1 MISVNISK
9 NIVRFTTGGA
19 AVACSMY
26 FAVVEG
32 ASNVTVLLASLFIL
46 TICITDTLHA
56 KITNIANLG
65 LILAGTSYNLYLAG
79 FSGLI
84 TSIIGLI
91 TGFLLLIIP
100 YLMGGMGAG
109 DVKALAALGALL
121 GPVNVLQVF
130 LYVALVGGAMAILH
144 YAMADN
150 FINKCR
156 SLFTTLRTFVYTR
169 NFDLLIPDR
178 QGERLRFPYAAAI
191 GFGFFAFVQW
201 GPLI

>member
-1 MISVNISK
+1 MSVSISK
-9 NIVRFTTGGA
+9 NSVRFITGGA
-19 AVACSMY
+19 AVACSVY

-32 ASNVTVLLASLFIL
+32 ANSVTVLLASLFIL
-46 TICITDTLHA
+46 NICITDTFHA

-79 FSGLI
+79 FAGFI
-84 TSIIGLI
+84 TSLLGLI
-91 TGFLLLIIP
+91 TGLLLLIIP

-121 GPVNVLQVF
+121 GPASVFQVF
-130 LYVALVGGAMAILH
+130 LYIALVGGAMAILH

-156 SLFTTLRTFVYTR
+156 SFFTTLRTFVYTW
-169 NFDLLIPDR
+169 NFRLFIPDR

>member
-1 MISVNISK
+1 MSVNISK

-19 AVACSMY
+19 ALACAMY

-32 ASNVTVLLASLFIL
+32 ASNVTVLLASLFIV
-46 TICITDTLHA
+46 TICITDTFHA

-79 FSGLI
+79 FSGFI
-84 TSIIGLI
+84 TSILGLI

-121 GPVNVLQVF
+121 GPAKCF
-130 LYVALVGGAMAILH
+130 SSIPLYRPDWRWHG
-144 YAMADN
+144 D
-150 FINKCR
+150 F
-156 SLFTTLRTFVYTR
+156 TLRY
-169 NFDLLIPDR
+169 
-178 QGERLRFPYAAAI
+178 GC
-191 GFGFFAFVQW
+191 
-201 GPLI
+201 